1 MKRIAGGTFVF
12 AASFVAAVGVAQ
24 AADLPVSSSPV
35 MSPVA
40 VAFNW
45 TGLYAGVHGG
55 YAWADS
61 SSSFD
66 NSALSGLST
75 AAVKPSGGYG
85 GGQIG
90 MNYQLPQN
98 FVIGIE
104 ADASFDAIEDT
115 VDDPNSPGD
124 TVTTKIDYSGTV
136 RGRLGYAFDRVLVYG
151 TGGFAWAHA
160 KTSVPALSDSDDAML
175 TGWTAG
181 GGIEYAF
188 ANHWSVKAEYLH
200 VDYSDHTWFKDS
212 LWSSTGGATADTV
225 RVGANYRF

>member
-61 SSSFD
+61 S
-66 NSALSGLST
+66 NSYNNSPYS
-75 AAVKPSGGYG
+75 AAPPLEIKPVGGYG

-98 FVIGIE
+98 FVIGLE
-104 ADASFDAIEDT
+104 ADASFDSIEKT
-115 VDDPNSPGD
+115 VDDPFSAGD
-124 TVTTKIDYSGTV
+124 TVTIKVDYSGTV
-136 RGRLGYAFDRVLVYG
+136 RGRLGYAFDRLLVYG

-160 KTSVPALSDSDDAML
+160 KTSVTAINNSQDATL

-188 ANHWSVKAEYLH
+188 ADHWSVKAEYLH
-200 VDYSDHTWFKDS
+200 VDYGDHTWFGSDP
-212 LWSSTGGATADTV
+212 WASTASATADTV